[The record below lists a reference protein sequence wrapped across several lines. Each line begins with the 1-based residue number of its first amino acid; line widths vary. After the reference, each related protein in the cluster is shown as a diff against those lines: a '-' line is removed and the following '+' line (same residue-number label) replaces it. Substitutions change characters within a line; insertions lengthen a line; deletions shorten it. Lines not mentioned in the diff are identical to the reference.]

1 MKQKTF
7 SLDEN
12 NWGLFSLSVD
22 ELSKGYYLSLMN
34 EPLHS
39 GVKSTFKL
47 MYKTPTWVTLP
58 KCNGVIKLWTGISN
72 TVEKLEEKKSQYFR
86 SYAAKF

>member
-1 MKQKTF
+1 MKKKTF

-12 NWGLFSLSVD
+12 HWGLFSLSVD

-39 GVKSTFKL
+39 GVKWTFKL
-47 MYKTPTWVTLP
+47 KYKTTSWVTLP

-86 SYAAKF
+86 SYVAKS

>member
-12 NWGLFSLSVD
+12 HWGLFSLSVN
-22 ELSKGYYLSLMN
+22 ELSKGYYLSVIN
-34 EPLHS
+34 ERLHS

-47 MYKTPTWVTLP
+47 MYKTMSWVTLP

-72 TVEKLEEKKSQYFR
+72 TVERLEEKKSQYFR
-86 SYAAKF
+86 SYTAKF